1 MTGYIHS
8 TESFGTVDGPGVRFV
23 IFFQGCPMRCKYCH
37 NPDTWE
43 INAGTEVTVEEL
55 LERYERNK
63 EFYRKGGITATGGE
77 PLLQTEL
84 AGLIKELLSA
94 GKAVEIETNGSV
106 SLENVRAQ
114 VKHLTQ
120 ERQSM
125 ERLSMTMD
133 YKLAGSGMET
143 FMRLQNFSELQP
155 QDTVKFVAG
164 SIEDLEKTR
173 QIIQEYGLTQKC
185 HVYISPVFGA
195 IEPADIVEYMKAH
208 QMNGVRMQLQMHK
221 FIWAPDERGV

>member
-1 MTGYIHS
+1 MADVCRTGI
-8 TESFGTVDGPGVRFV
+8 D
-23 IFFQGCPMRCKYCH
+23 
-37 NPDTWE
+37 N
-43 INAGTEVTVEEL
+43 VTM
-55 LERYERNK
+55 
-63 EFYRKGGITATGGE
+63 TGGE

-185 HVYISPVFGA
+185 HV
-195 IEPADIVEYMKAH
+195 
-208 QMNGVRMQLQMHK
+208 
-221 FIWAPDERGV
+221 

>member
-1 MTGYIHS
+1 MADVCHTGI
-8 TESFGTVDGPGVRFV
+8 D
-23 IFFQGCPMRCKYCH
+23 
-37 NPDTWE
+37 N
-43 INAGTEVTVEEL
+43 VTM
-55 LERYERNK
+55 
-63 EFYRKGGITATGGE
+63 TGGE
-77 PLLQTEL
+77 PLLQIEL

-143 FMRLQNFSELQP
+143 FMRLQNVSE
-155 QDTVKFVAG
+155 
-164 SIEDLEKTR
+164 
-173 QIIQEYGLTQKC
+173 
-185 HVYISPVFGA
+185 
-195 IEPADIVEYMKAH
+195 
-208 QMNGVRMQLQMHK
+208 
-221 FIWAPDERGV
+221 

>member
-1 MTGYIHS
+1 MNMNNQIKYPVVEQFVSINGEGTKAGELAVFIRFKGCNLNCSYCDTQWANRQGTPAVEKTAAELVSDVCRTGI
-8 TESFGTVDGPGVRFV
+8 D
-23 IFFQGCPMRCKYCH
+23 
-37 NPDTWE
+37 N
-43 INAGTEVTVEEL
+43 VTM
-55 LERYERNK
+55 
-63 EFYRKGGITATGGE
+63 TGGE
-77 PLLQTEL
+77 PLL
-84 AGLIKELLSA
+84 
-94 GKAVEIETNGSV
+94 
-106 SLENVRAQ
+106 RAQ

>member
-1 MTGYIHS
+1 MNMNNQIKYPVVEQFVSINGEGTKAGELAVFIRFKGCNLNCSYCDTQWANRQDTRAVGKTAADGCRTGI
-8 TESFGTVDGPGVRFV
+8 D
-23 IFFQGCPMRCKYCH
+23 
-37 NPDTWE
+37 N
-43 INAGTEVTVEEL
+43 VTM
-55 LERYERNK
+55 
-63 EFYRKGGITATGGE
+63 TGGE

-133 YKLAGSGMET
+133 YTLAGSGMET
-143 FMRLQNFSELQP
+143 FMRMQNFSELQP

-164 SIEDLEKTR
+164 SIED
-173 QIIQEYGLTQKC
+173 
-185 HVYISPVFGA
+185 
-195 IEPADIVEYMKAH
+195 
-208 QMNGVRMQLQMHK
+208 
-221 FIWAPDERGV
+221 

>member
-1 MTGYIHS
+1 MNMNNQIKYPVVEQFVSINGEGTKAGELAVFIRFKGCNLNCSYCDTQWANRQDTPAVEKTAAELVADVCRTGI
-8 TESFGTVDGPGVRFV
+8 D
-23 IFFQGCPMRCKYCH
+23 
-37 NPDTWE
+37 N
-43 INAGTEVTVEEL
+43 VTM
-55 LERYERNK
+55 
-63 EFYRKGGITATGGE
+63 TGGE

-143 FMRLQNFSELQP
+143 FMRLQNFPNYSRRIPSNLWRAALKIWKDTADNTGIWIDTEMSCIHQP
-155 QDTVKFVAG
+155 G
-164 SIEDLEKTR
+164 
-173 QIIQEYGLTQKC
+173 
-185 HVYISPVFGA
+185 
-195 IEPADIVEYMKAH
+195 
-208 QMNGVRMQLQMHK
+208 
-221 FIWAPDERGV
+221 IWCD

>member
-1 MTGYIHS
+1 MGKQTGYP
-8 TESFGTVDGPGVRFV
+8 GGRKDGAELVADVCRTG
-23 IFFQGCPMRCKYCH
+23 ID
-37 NPDTWE
+37 N
-43 INAGTEVTVEEL
+43 VTM
-55 LERYERNK
+55 
-63 EFYRKGGITATGGE
+63 TGGE

-173 QIIQEYGLTQKC
+173 QIIQ
-185 HVYISPVFGA
+185 
-195 IEPADIVEYMKAH
+195 DM
-208 QMNGVRMQLQMHK
+208 
-221 FIWAPDERGV
+221 D

>member
-1 MTGYIHS
+1 MT
-8 TESFGTVDGPGVRFV
+8 
-23 IFFQGCPMRCKYCH
+23 M
-37 NPDTWE
+37 
-43 INAGTEVTVEEL
+43 
-55 LERYERNK
+55 
-63 EFYRKGGITATGGE
+63 TGGE
-77 PLLQTEL
+77 PLLQIEL

-143 FMRLQNFSELQP
+143 FMRLQNFFRI
-155 QDTVKFVAG
+155 TAAG
-164 SIEDLEKTR
+164 YR
-173 QIIQEYGLTQKC
+173 QICGGQ
-185 HVYISPVFGA
+185 H
-195 IEPADIVEYMKAH
+195 
-208 QMNGVRMQLQMHK
+208 
-221 FIWAPDERGV
+221 